1 MKDIVDV
8 ALIQYIP
15 RPLDLVGNLA
25 AMAATVREQARDR
38 PTDLV
43 VFPELSTTGY
53 VPPISN
59 EEFKLRLR
67 RETDTIPGQVTRVLG
82 RAARESDTYVAAGCT
97 ELGETGELYNSVV
110 LLSSRGEMLGGYR
123 KIHLWDEERSY
134 FKAGNKLNV
143 ITTGLGRIGLSICY
157 DSRFPELSRCQALVG
172 AEILVCVFA
181 YTADP
186 GAPAD
191 MLTHRAV
198 TRAWENAVFYL
209 AANRLGREAAGE
221 FAGRS
226 VAAGP
231 LGEVLT
237 HDHGESDP
245 VIRARLTGRSL
256 LEARRDGQPYN
267 ERRPDTYVKFRES
280 PCGVQAAECGVVE
293 QGRRRWRRRR
303 E

>member
-8 ALIQYIP
+8 ALVQYVP
-15 RPLDLVGNLA
+15 RPLDLAGNLQ
-25 AMAATVREQARDR
+25 AMAATVREQAARR

-53 VPPISN
+53 VPPVRS
-59 EEFKLRLR
+59 EEFRLRLT
-67 RETDTIPGQVTRVLG
+67 RETDSIPGRVTRVLG
-82 RAARESDTYVAAGCT
+82 RAARESGTYVAVGCT

-123 KIHLWDEERSY
+123 KIHLWDEERTY
-134 FKAGNKLNV
+134 FKAGSKSGV

-157 DSRFPELSRCQALVG
+157 DSRFPELTRCQALAG

-221 FAGRS
+221 FAGHS

-231 LGEVLT
+231 FGEVLT
-237 HDHGESDP
+237 QGHGESDP

-256 LEARRDGQPYN
+256 LEARRHGQPRS
-267 ERRPDTYVKFRES
+267 EFRPDAYCGLLSEAS
-280 PCGVQAAECGVVE
+280 PSQDGARCETGTDGKEM
-293 QGRRRWRRRR
+293 RR
-303 E
+303 